1 MSHLVFPFFPLNE
14 WIKKL
19 HWFTVWPSATLQ
31 AQYTVLPL
39 RLERR
44 GRTLT
49 GFLTQQ
55 VHELQK
61 QWKNVNTGQRSHWA
75 VWLACPYFV
84 FLVQLHSLLV
94 FSNESAFPA
103 FKNDEKLHN
112 ACWMK
117 NTVAIVCSTQKDG
130 DDALLKASVYVRL
143 QFTNLEMCVFFPY
156 LPPLLLPF
164 FFLPLIWFREQCETH
179 CCSSVYCNY
188 YRSHCL
194 TLKGCVQVVELN

>member
-1 MSHLVFPFFPLNE
+1 MNSRNSEKMWTQVRGHTELSG
-14 WIKKL
+14 
-19 HWFTVWPSATLQ
+19 WP
-31 AQYTVLPL
+31 VLIL
-39 RLERR
+39 
-44 GRTLT
+44 
-49 GFLTQQ
+49 
-55 VHELQK
+55 
-61 QWKNVNTGQRSHWA
+61 
-75 VWLACPYFV
+75 C
-84 FLVQLHSLLV
+84 SLFNCIRCLC
-94 FSNESAFPA
+94 FQMNLSAFPA